1 MTKVTNIGDGISLWM
16 SVPLR
21 KSGFLFFISGDK
33 HHYKFNTLVSDDRP
47 ADKAKNNSVIEKPFF
62 KSFSFFCLEER
73 VNILC
78 AASQV
83 SDAHSSSDT
92 ISMNFTKTFYLN
104 ATGEGS

>member
-1 MTKVTNIGDGISLWM
+1 MEV
-16 SVPLR
+16 
-21 KSGFLFFISGDK
+21 
-33 HHYKFNTLVSDDRP
+33 FNTLVSDDRP
-47 ADKAKNNSVIEKPFF
+47 ADKAKNNSVIEALF
-62 KSFSFFCLEER
+62 KSFSFLCLEER

>member
-1 MTKVTNIGDGISLWM
+1 MEV
-16 SVPLR
+16 
-21 KSGFLFFISGDK
+21 
-33 HHYKFNTLVSDDRP
+33 FNTLVSDDRP
-47 ADKAKNNSVIEKPFF
+47 ADKAKNNSVI
-62 KSFSFFCLEER
+62 

>member
-1 MTKVTNIGDGISLWM
+1 MEV
-16 SVPLR
+16 
-21 KSGFLFFISGDK
+21 
-33 HHYKFNTLVSDDRP
+33 FNTLVSDDRP

-83 SDAHSSSDT
+83 SDAHSSSAVSYTHLDVYKRQL
-92 ISMNFTKTFYLN
+92 ISMPQQMVARRTKR
-104 ATGEGS
+104 EPREK